1 MTVVA
6 GERIRGTLGELLPLK
21 YGKSLPAALRDATGS
36 VPVFG
41 SSGVVGH
48 HSSALTGGPTIIVGR
63 KGNVGAVHFSAVPCW
78 PIDTAYFVE
87 PPAGHAAAYYRYLLT
102 SLNLVKLDKSTAIP
116 GLSRDD
122 YNAVEVA
129 IHSPAKQREIVAEL
143 EKQFSRLDEAVANL
157 QRVKANL
164 KRYKA
169 SVLKAAVEGRL
180 VETEASLARREGRA
194 YETGEQ
200 LLQRILEERRAKWSG
215 RGKYKLPASPMKN
228 RLPPIPEGW
237 IWANADQLTHLIT
250 SGSRGWGDFYSDTGV
265 LFIRAQDIKTD
276 ALNLPDAARVDVPID
291 AEGTRSSVSEGNILV
306 TITGANVTKSALV
319 PALGELA
326 FVSQHV
332 ALMKLAMP
340 ETASFVFNWIISPA
354 NGRKTLESWAYG
366 AGKPGLSLE
375 QVRALPIALPPL
387 AEQARIDAEV
397 DHHLSII
404 REVEA
409 EVDAN
414 LKRAQALHQSVLTK
428 AFSGELPIG
437 SLQPVGNTA
446 SEARPSKPMESA
458 TVVIAARIIA
468 AHCHEPTFGRVR
480 LQKQLH
486 LATYIAQL
494 ATNDEYA
501 RKQAGPLDMTMLSG
515 VTNRVNDLGW
525 FRETARAD
533 KVHGGR
539 AYGYSAL
546 TKADEYKQHLK
557 ALTPAQQKII
567 DELIRLMRNWTTEQ
581 CELFSTVYAA
591 WNDLILWNLPP
602 TEQAVVDQVHNHW
615 HESKKKFSAE
625 KIVEMMSKIRG
636 WGYTP
641 MGFGRPTF
649 GETADTVSGDL
660 FSSQAD

>member
-41 SSGVVGH
+41 SSGVVGQ

-180 VETEASLARREGRA
+180 VETKASLARREGRA

-276 ALNLPDAARVDVPID
+276 ALKA
-291 AEGTRSSVSEGNILV
+291 
-306 TITGANVTKSALV
+306 
-319 PALGELA
+319 
-326 FVSQHV
+326 
-332 ALMKLAMP
+332 
-340 ETASFVFNWIISPA
+340 
-354 NGRKTLESWAYG
+354 TLN
-366 AGKPGLSLE
+366 K
-375 QVRALPIALPPL
+375 
-387 AEQARIDAEV
+387 
-397 DHHLSII
+397 
-404 REVEA
+404 
-409 EVDAN
+409 
-414 LKRAQALHQSVLTK
+414 
-428 AFSGELPIG
+428 
-437 SLQPVGNTA
+437 
-446 SEARPSKPMESA
+446 PSKISA
-458 TVVIAARIIA
+458 QTWM
-468 AHCHEPTFGRVR
+468 TQFFGLLCLSRGPFG
-480 LQKQLH
+480 QF
-486 LATYIAQL
+486 
-494 ATNDEYA
+494 
-501 RKQAGPLDMTMLSG
+501 AG
-515 VTNRVNDLGW
+515 R
-525 FRETARAD
+525 
-533 KVHGGR
+533 
-539 AYGYSAL
+539 
-546 TKADEYKQHLK
+546 
-557 ALTPAQQKII
+557 
-567 DELIRLMRNWTTEQ
+567 
-581 CELFSTVYAA
+581 
-591 WNDLILWNLPP
+591 
-602 TEQAVVDQVHNHW
+602 
-615 HESKKKFSAE
+615 
-625 KIVEMMSKIRG
+625 
-636 WGYTP
+636 
-641 MGFGRPTF
+641 
-649 GETADTVSGDL
+649 
-660 FSSQAD
+660 